1 MENETIA
8 IEDITVVSNFINVF
22 ISDYGT
28 DK

>member
-8 IEDITVVSNFINVF
+8 IEDITVVANFINVF